1 VAEPQELVMP
11 ANKDFKRLVR
21 ARMTKTGE
29 SYTTARLRLLSQRPT
44 RSTRQPTPRQPA
56 RPGDY
61 ARLAG
66 MSDAAVKAKTGCNW
80 ERWVRSLDHHGAA
93 DLSHREIARL
103 ISGKYKT
110 PGWWAQ
116 MVAVGYERIH
126 GLRERGQR
134 RNGAY
139 EASKSKTLPV
149 PVSRV
154 YRGFADTRLRRR
166 WLPQPLRVRT
176 ATRNKS
182 MRLGWEDGTLVQ
194 VSFTRKDA
202 KKSQVAVQHTKLP
215 TKEAAMRMKAFWNER
230 LGALAA
236 LV

>member
-1 VAEPQELVMP
+1 MP
-11 ANKDFKRLVR
+11 AKKDFKRLVR

-29 SYTTARLRLLSQRPT
+29 SYSTARLHLLSQSPRRSPRRPAL
-44 RSTRQPTPRQPA
+44 QPPA
-56 RPGDY
+56 RPADY

-116 MVAVGYERIH
+116 MVAVGYERIR

-134 RNGAY
+134 RGGAF
-139 EASKSKTLPV
+139 EASKTRTLPV
-149 PVSRV
+149 AVSRV
-154 YRGFADTRLRRR
+154 YRGFTDTSLRRR
-166 WLPQPLRVRT
+166 WLPQPLQVRT

-182 MRLGWEDGTLVQ
+182 VRLGWDDGTLVV
-194 VSFTRKDA
+194 VSFAPKGTA
-202 KKSQVAVQHTKLP
+202 KSQVAIQHTMLP
-215 TKEAAMRMKAFWNER
+215 TREVATRMKAFWSER

-236 LV
+236 LL

>member
-1 VAEPQELVMP
+1 MP

-29 SYTTARLRLLSQRPT
+29 SYTTARLHLLRQRPT
-44 RSTRQPTPRQPA
+44 RSPSRPASKPPA
-56 RPGDY
+56 RPADY

-103 ISGKYKT
+103 ISRKYKT

-116 MVAVGYERIH
+116 MVAVGYERIR

-134 RNGAY
+134 RDGAF
-139 EASKSKTLPV
+139 EASKTRTLPV
-149 PVSRV
+149 AVSRV
-154 YRGFADTRLRRR
+154 YRGFTDTSLRRR
-166 WLPQPLRVRT
+166 WLPQPLQVRT

-182 MRLGWEDGTLVQ
+182 VRLGWDDGTLVV
-194 VSFTRKDA
+194 VSFAPKGTA
-202 KKSQVAVQHTKLP
+202 KSQVAIQHTKLP
-215 TKEAAMRMKAFWNER
+215 TREVATRMKAFWSER

-236 LV
+236 LL